1 MEIDSIPWLKNPNN
15 WIQLPWSW
23 CNDIGEEEDISKVI
37 FLDIDGVLNDDDY
50 TGIKVHEDKVKLLA
64 KLVNATDADI
74 VISSS
79 WRYYI
84 RQYILRI
91 SEGEEI
97 PPDMAPV
104 RLLTS
109 LFERYNL
116 KISGFTPELS
126 SGPDA
131 RPMEIRA
138 WLINQINIDS
148 FVILDDDN
156 FWTWKWMDR
165 YFIRTATKQPGR
177 NELGRHR
184 DEVRGLTEA
193 HVQKAIEILNS
204 KIQKEEK
211 EA

>member
-1 MEIDSIPWLKNPNN
+1 MKIDNIPWLKNPND

-23 CNDIGEEEDISKVI
+23 CYDIGEEEDISKVI

-64 KLVNATDADI
+64 KLVDETGADI
-74 VISSS
+74 IISSS
-79 WRYYI
+79 WRYHI
-84 RQYILRI
+84 RQYILKI

-97 PPDMAPV
+97 PQSMKSE
-104 RLLTS
+104 RLLAS
-109 LFERYNL
+109 LFEKYNL

-138 WLINQINIDS
+138 WLTNQINIES

-156 FWTWKWMDR
+156 FWTWKWLDR
-165 YFIRTATKQPGR
+165 YFVRTATKQPGR
-177 NELGRHR
+177 IKLGQHR

-193 HVQKAIEILNS
+193 HVQKAIEILNGH
-204 KIQKEEK
+204 
-211 EA
+211 

>member
-1 MEIDSIPWLKNPNN
+1 MKIDSIPWLKNPND

-23 CNDIGEEEDISKVI
+23 CYDIGEEEDISKVI

-64 KLVNATDADI
+64 KLVDETGADI
-74 VISSS
+74 IISSS
-79 WRYYI
+79 WRYHI
-84 RQYILRI
+84 RQYILKI

-97 PPDMAPV
+97 PQSMKSE
-104 RLLTS
+104 RLLAS
-109 LFERYNL
+109 LFEKYNL

-138 WLINQINIDS
+138 WLTNQINIES

-156 FWTWKWMDR
+156 FWTWKWLDR
-165 YFIRTATKQPGR
+165 YFVLTATKQPGR
-177 NELGRHR
+177 IKLGQHR

-193 HVQKAIEILNS
+193 HVQKAIEILNGH
-204 KIQKEEK
+204 
-211 EA
+211 

>member
-1 MEIDSIPWLKNPNN
+1 MKIDNIPWLKNPND

-23 CNDIGEEEDISKVI
+23 CYDIGEEEDISKVI

-64 KLVNATDADI
+64 KLVDETGADI
-74 VISSS
+74 IISSS
-79 WRYYI
+79 WRYHI
-84 RQYILRI
+84 RQYILKI

-97 PPDMAPV
+97 PQSMKSE
-104 RLLTS
+104 RLLAS
-109 LFERYNL
+109 LFEKYNL
-116 KISGFTPELS
+116 KISGFTPELP

-138 WLINQINIDS
+138 WLTNQINIES

-156 FWTWKWMDR
+156 FWTWKWLDR
-165 YFIRTATKQPGR
+165 YFVRTATKQPGR
-177 NELGRHR
+177 NALGRHR

-193 HVQKAIEILNS
+193 HVQKAIEILNC
-204 KIQKEEK
+204 K
-211 EA
+211 